1 MAEQSS
7 EYRNRQQQCLKIW
20 ELAREQVLSA
30 FHFLV
35 NATARLSFVSA
46 DAAGSMPLTDG
57 RSVFYS
63 EEELL
68 ISFSADPESPAGT
81 LMHMLLHCLFGHP
94 YRKQIADSELW
105 DAACDIAVGKIIADL
120 SADGGMGDAFR
131 PADAHEEDIFFRVG
145 SRAPHMTAEEIYNA
159 VVSDA
164 SAREEILRWRELF
177 MRDDHSLWTSRAKSG
192 RKKVRGGVLVAVPDE
207 TDDEDTQQETGPGKG
222 DEDELAAEMEQR
234 DVEALKREWQKLAR
248 QAQMELTSF
257 QNRFGHKAGRFVD
270 QLQPIL
276 WQEIDYG
283 EFLRNFGAEQ
293 EILHVSDEAFDI
305 AYYKYGLEIY
315 GNIPLIEPL
324 EYAEEHRIR
333 TFVIAIDTSGS
344 VQGDIV
350 QSFLQKTCD
359 VLRSTTSFTRR
370 VDILLMQCDAQ
381 VQSVTRIKDMDELED
396 VIKDLRLRGFGGTE
410 FRPVFSYVRHLRDE
424 GKMEKPD
431 GLLYFTDGVGE
442 YPAAAPDY
450 KTAFIFNR
458 DDHISPRVPSWAI
471 RAVLSTDTIK
481 LLGQ

>member
-1 MAEQSS
+1 MTEQASG
-7 EYRNRQQQCLKIW
+7 YRNRQQHCLKIW

-46 DAAGSMPLTDG
+46 DAAGEMPLTDG
-57 RSVFYS
+57 HSVFYN
-63 EEELL
+63 EEALL
-68 ISFSADPESPAGT
+68 KTFSTDPESPAHA

-94 YRKQIADSELW
+94 YRKQIADAELW
-105 DAACDIAVGKIIADL
+105 DAASDIAVEKIIADL
-120 SADGGMGDAFR
+120 SADGGMGDAFQ
-131 PADAHEEDIFFRVG
+131 PADAHEDDIFFRVQN
-145 SRAPHMTAEEIYNA
+145 RAPHMTAEEIYNA

-177 MRDDHSLWTSRAKSG
+177 MRDDHSLWISRAKTG
-192 RKKVRGGVLVAVPDE
+192 RKKVRGGVLVAVPDDGE
-207 TDDEDTQQETGPGKG
+207 EEDRQQEAGTGTG
-222 DEDELAAEMEQR
+222 DEDEIAADLEQR
-234 DVEALKREWQKLAR
+234 DTQAIRREWQKLAR

-257 QNRFGHKAGRFVD
+257 QNRFGRKAGRFVD

-283 EFLRNFGAEQ
+283 EFLRNFGAQQ
-293 EILHVSDEAFDI
+293 EILHISDEAFDI

-359 VLRSTTSFTRR
+359 VLRSTASFT
-370 VDILLMQCDAQ
+370 
-381 VQSVTRIKDMDELED
+381 K
-396 VIKDLRLRGFGGTE
+396 
-410 FRPVFSYVRHLRDE
+410 
-424 GKMEKPD
+424 
-431 GLLYFTDGVGE
+431 
-442 YPAAAPDY
+442 
-450 KTAFIFNR
+450 AF
-458 DDHISPRVPSWAI
+458 
-471 RAVLSTDTIK
+471 LSSA
-481 LLGQ
+481 LS